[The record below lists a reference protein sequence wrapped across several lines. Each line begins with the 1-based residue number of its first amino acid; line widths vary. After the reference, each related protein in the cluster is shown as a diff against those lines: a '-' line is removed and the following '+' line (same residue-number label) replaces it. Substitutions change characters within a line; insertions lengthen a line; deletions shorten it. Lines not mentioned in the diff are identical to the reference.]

1 MKTPASDPL
10 SDSSD
15 KNEKLGEE
23 IILLAAQL
31 DADNDRFLKLIAEIN
46 ERKARGGD
54 STTCSWPHW
63 PDSR

>member
-15 KNEKLGEE
+15 KNKKLGDE
-23 IILLAAQL
+23 IITLVAQL
-31 DADNDRFLKLIAEIN
+31 DADNDRFLKLIAEFN
-46 ERKARGGD
+46 ERKASSGD
-54 STTCSWPHW
+54 GIVCSWAHW